1 MKRIYNI
8 YTLLAVALFG
18 LSLAACD
25 NGEDL
30 DTNQYSSK
38 SVTLNSFGP
47 CPVLRGGTLYFYGS
61 NLDKITEVQLPS
73 ADPIT
78 DITVVE
84 SGTHSIITIKV
95 PEEKCDTGKVT
106 LIASDGTT
114 LTSVSS
120 VTYREDIVF
129 DEFYV
134 GTSGNLTGNIGDL
147 LTIEGDYLNLMYAV
161 VFTGNDTVY
170 SEDFVTHD
178 RYTIEC
184 YIPSKA
190 STGVI
195 TLTDLG
201 ETPNELESTE
211 ELTIVLPTVTS
222 ISNTNPKAGEE
233 ITIEGTDLDQI
244 VSVSFEGVSIDA
256 DDFVSQSATSI
267 TVVVPAAAEDGE
279 VVLTTE
285 SGVDI
290 SAGSITT
297 VLPSNLSASPSPVKN
312 GSTLTVTGDDLDL
325 ITSITFNNSSSS
337 SFTLNSSTELTAVVP
352 DDAQEGDLTL
362 TLANGYYVTVA
373 YTLVV
378 PTVTSFVPESLMA
391 GEDVIIRGTDL
402 DLVESV
408 TFPTDQTVSE
418 FTVHTSTVIS
428 LTVPSAAYGSGAVLN
443 LTNGTTIEATGLTI
457 ESSTNPTLTNS
468 PSGCAGDE
476 VTIEGSNYNN
486 IESIYIGSTKVTSYS
501 SRSDSSITFTI
512 PEDLSAG
519 DYDLI
524 VYLTDGS
531 SYTIGT
537 ISVVASELD
546 LTIGNCVDQSDQSTL
561 WTFPTTLTWDDT
573 GRFRI
578 LRTGYYDLTSY
589 TWTAGVSILRMYFD
603 TSAGYTYGQ
612 AQINDGNWSAWDYLA
627 DWDSST
633 ANEYL
638 EMYLTDDM
646 ISWIMGDSS
655 DGWSETC
662 IIVQGQDLVVS
673 KVVLIP

>member
-8 YTLLAVALFG
+8 YTLLAIALFG

-95 PEEKCDTGKVT
+95 PEEKCDTGRVT
-106 LIASDGTT
+106 LIASDGTSV
-114 LTSVSS
+114 TSVSP

-129 DEFYV
+129 EEFYV
-134 GTSGNLTGNIGDL
+134 GSSGNLTGNIGDL

-201 ETPNELESTE
+201 ETPNELESSE

-222 ISNTNPKAGEE
+222 LSNTNPKAGDE

-244 VSVSFEGVSIDA
+244 VSLSFEGVSIDA
-256 DDFVSQSATSI
+256 ADFVSQSATSI

-279 VVLTTE
+279 IVLTTE
-285 SGVDI
+285 SGIEI
-290 SAGSITT
+290 SAGSITL

-312 GSTLTVTGDDLDL
+312 GATLTVTGADLDL

-337 SFTLNSSTELTAVVP
+337 AFTLNSSTELTAVVP

-391 GEDVIIRGTDL
+391 GEEVIIRGTDL
-402 DLVESV
+402 DLVASV

-418 FTVHTSTVIS
+418 FSVQTSTAIA
-428 LTVPSAAYGSGAVLN
+428 LTVPEAANGSGAVLN
-443 LTNGTTIEATGLTI
+443 LTNGTSVEVTGLTI

-468 PSGCAGDE
+468 PSACAGEE
-476 VTIEGSNYNN
+476 VTIEGANYNN
-486 IESIYIGSTKVTSYS
+486 IESIYIGSTKVTSYV
-501 SRSDSSITFTI
+501 SRSDTSITFVI
-512 PEDLSAG
+512 PDGISSG

-537 ISVVASELD
+537 ITVAASEID
-546 LTIGNCVDQSDQSTL
+546 ITIGNCVSQSDQSTL
-561 WTFPTTLTWDDT
+561 WTFPTQLTWTDE
-573 GRFRI
+573 GRFRV
-578 LRTGYYDLTSY
+578 LRQGTYDLTSY
-589 TWTAGVSILRMYFD
+589 TWTAGVSKIVIYKD
-603 TSAGYTYGQ
+603 SSTTGQ
-612 AQINDGNWSAWDYLA
+612 AQINDGNWSSWYTLS
-627 DWDSST
+627 DWSGG
-633 ANEYL
+633 EEVL
-638 EMYLTDDM
+638 EGYLTENM

-655 DGWSETC
+655 DGWSDTC
-662 IIVQGQDLVVS
+662 IIIQGDGLTVTKVILV
-673 KVVLIP
+673 P